1 MSETSTSTNQP
12 LTFNEQM
19 VRKIR
24 AAIQEAIESGAES
37 ATMSNAGNSNGY
49 KRYSLEQLQAMEGTY
64 LSRVDAERRV
74 AAKLD
79 GFVKPDF
86 GDCQ

>member
-1 MSETSTSTNQP
+1 MSETSTSTKQP

-24 AAIQEAIESGAES
+24 TAIQEAIESGAES

-49 KRYSLEQLQAMEGTY
+49 KRYSLAQLNEMEGLY
-64 LSRVDAERRV
+64 LSRVDAERRA

-79 GFVKPDF
+79 GFIKPDF